1 MLILLHPA
9 GYRVI
14 ITTAD
19 GTTMPFTLDPQLFVV
34 LPKPEGSY
42 SVSVQAINSAG
53 LGTVEGV
60 ASQCTQ
66 TWDLFPGS
74 AGEAGSLLL
83 AVLLH
88 PNLWSFLKAL
98 CSEVSI

>member
-42 SVSVQAINSAG
+42 SVSVQAINSSG
-53 LGTVEGV
+53 LGTVENADTTSTGEQYCILSV
-60 ASQCTQ
+60 QSH
-66 TWDLFPGS
+66 LFVS
-74 AGEAGSLLL
+74 WM
-83 AVLLH
+83 
-88 PNLWSFLKAL
+88 NL
-98 CSEVSI
+98 I